1 MSGFGGEAD
10 VARRRLV
17 RDGAIQSL
25 SSAVAFESRL
35 PNQISECTPGS
46 KPWINRWFT
55 QSGRRLN
62 ERG

>member
-10 VARRRLV
+10 VARRRLI

-25 SSAVAFESRL
+25 SSAVAFESRYRTRCMSAR
-35 PNQISECTPGS
+35 PSS

-55 QSGRRLN
+55 HSGRRLN
-62 ERG
+62 E